1 MTPQAF
7 IAKWR
12 DNPLT
17 ERAGAQ
23 AHFED
28 LCTLLEV
35 EPPRVEGE
43 YQYERGLIKKSSA
56 SQGWADVWKRGC
68 FAWEYKAPDKDLGAA
83 LKQLMVYALALDNPP
98 LLVVSDRRRIE
109 IHTHFT
115 GTPSE
120 VHEILLENIG
130 QPENLQKLRWLFG
143 APDRFKPRI
152 TTYAV
157 TEDAA
162 RKMGKLAERLNAR
175 GQHAAVDA
183 LEPRP
188 GLHGHTPLQTAH
200 FLIQCV
206 FCMFAEDARLLPQK
220 LFETVLDKS
229 NPDGAKA
236 QSRLTELFTA
246 MQKGGDFALETIP
259 WFNGGLFDKIEV
271 PPLTTEDVVQLLDAA
286 RMGWGEIEP
295 AILGTLFERGLNPD
309 MRSQLGAHYT
319 DPATIL
325 KLIQPVI
332 EAPLLAEWAQVKAR
346 IAETMP
352 IYIKGGKGSQTA
364 LKDAQADFSAFIAR
378 LKAYRVLDPACGSG
392 NFLYLALKTLK
403 NLEHRAN
410 LEAEALGLHR
420 ELAIE
425 TSPANVLGIEL
436 NPYAA
441 ELARVTVWIG
451 EIQWMLAHGYAL
463 RRDPILQPLDHIENR
478 DAVLEV
484 KGEGLKVKGAVSEPA
499 WPAADAIVGN
509 PPFLGDKKMRAELG
523 NEYTDALRSQ
533 YEGRVPGGA
542 DFVTYWFEKARAQIE
557 AGKTQR
563 AGLVGTNS
571 IRGGASR
578 KVLERIVATAP
589 IFEAWSDEAWI
600 NNGAAVRVSLVCF
613 GHQPVRPELVE
624 GPISASTSS
633 ARTVVLDGQPVDA
646 IHADLTAGNVI
657 KGELDLTLAKQL
669 KENKGCCFVGTSK
682 KASFDLPGNQARSWL
697 SLPNPH
703 GKPNYLVVKP
713 WVNGS
718 DLVKRPSD
726 TWIVDFGVSMTET
739 DASLFE
745 APFSYVINYVKPE
758 KMKVRA
764 ESEKRYWWLH
774 ARSAQDMRSALA
786 GKARYIATSIV
797 AKHRLF
803 VWLDSAVLPSHAVCI
818 VARSDDVT
826 FGILH
831 SRFHELWSLRLC
843 TWLGKGNDPRYTPT
857 TTFETF
863 PFPEGLTPRDTA
875 AAPERASPT
884 CYADLVTTEN
894 IAATARHLNELREAW
909 LNPPEWVDWV
919 RTPEEETAGFPL
931 RPLAKPSHEAELKQR
946 TLTKLY
952 NARPAW
958 LAHAHRELDG
968 FVAAAYGWDDYTP
981 EMPDEEILRR
991 LLALNLERA
1000 ETERQLEIERR
1011 LMKERRAEL
1020 SKLAE

>member
-1 MTPQAF
+1 MTPHTRQPDGLGTSAF

-68 FAWEYKAPDKDLGAA
+68 FAWEYKAPGKDLGAA
-83 LKQLMVYALALDNPP
+83 LKQLMTYALALDNPP
-98 LLVVSDRRRIE
+98 LLVVSDRKRIE

-130 QPENLQKLRWLFG
+130 QPLNLQKLRWLFS

-175 GQHAAVDA
+175 GQHTAVDA

-236 QSRLTELFTA
+236 RSRLTELFTA

-259 WFNGGLFDKIEV
+259 WFNGGLFETIEV

-325 KLIQPVI
+325 KLIRPVI
-332 EAPLLAEWAQVKAR
+332 EAPLLAEWLPVKTR
-346 IAETMP
+346 IAGLMES
-352 IYIKGGKGSQTA
+352 YVQGGKGSKTA
-364 LKDAQADFSAFIAR
+364 HRDAQAALAGFIQR

-403 NLEHRAN
+403 DLEHRVN
-410 LEAEALGLHR
+410 LEAESLGLHR
-420 ELAIE
+420 DLVIE

-463 RRDPILQPLDHIENR
+463 RRDPILQPLDHIECR

-484 KGEGLKVKGAVSEPA
+484 KEEGLRVKGGVSEPA

-523 NEYTDALRSQ
+523 DEYTHALRNQ

-578 KVLERIVATAP
+578 KVLERIVASAP
-589 IFEAWSDEAWI
+589 IFEVWSDEAWI

-613 GHQPVRPELVE
+613 GDGQ
-624 GPISASTSS
+624 GTM
-633 ARTVVLDGQPVDA
+633 LDGQPVAA
-646 IHADLTAGNVI
+646 IHADLTAGNGLNLTNARRLEENTGACFEGI
-657 KGELDLTLAKQL
+657 KKYGSFDISGELARNLLKQ
-669 KENKGCCFVGTSK
+669 G
-682 KASFDLPGNQARSWL
+682 GN
-697 SLPNPH
+697 PN
-703 GKPNYLVVKP
+703 GQPNSNVLRPWINATDVVR
-713 WVNGS
+713 N
-718 DLVKRPSD
+718 PSD
-726 TWIVDFGVSMTET
+726 TWIIDFTGL
-739 DASLFE
+739 SLEEAMQYE
-745 APFSYVINYVKPE
+745 APFQHAHNHVKPE
-758 KMKVRA
+758 RA
-764 ESEKRYWWLH
+764 NDRNTRTREQWWLFERPRPDLRR
-774 ARSAQDMRSALA
+774 AIDGLP
-786 GKARYIATSIV
+786 RYIVTPIV
-797 AKHRLF
+797 SKHRVFAWRSSPTLAMNL
-803 VWLDSAVLPSHAVCI
+803 LDVI
-818 VARSDDVT
+818 ARADDTT

-831 SRFHELWSLRLC
+831 SRFHELWSLGLC

-863 PFPEGLTPRDTA
+863 PFPEGMTPRDTA

-919 RTPEEETAGFPL
+919 RTPEEEAAGFPL
-931 RPLAKPSHEAELKQR
+931 RPLAKPGHEAELKQR

-958 LAHAHRELDG
+958 LDHVHRELDG
-968 FVAAAYGWDDYTP
+968 FVADAYGWTDYTP

-991 LLALNLERA
+991 LLALNLER
-1000 ETERQLEIERR
+1000 
-1011 LMKERRAEL
+1011 
-1020 SKLAE
+1020 SG

>member
-12 DNPLT
+12 DNTLT

-28 LCTLLEV
+28 LCALLEV
-35 EPPRVEGE
+35 EPPRKEGE

-98 LLVVSDRRRIE
+98 LLVVSDRKRIE

-120 VHEILLENIG
+120 VHEILLEDIG
-130 QPENLQKLRWLFG
+130 QPENLQKLRWLFNT
-143 APDRFKPRI
+143 PERFKPRT

-157 TEDAA
+157 TEEAA

-175 GQHAAVDA
+175 G
-183 LEPRP
+183 E
-188 GLHGHTPLQTAH
+188 TPLHPQGVGRGCKDAEASTTTFQTAH

-236 QSRLTELFTA
+236 QSRLTELFSA
-246 MQKGGDFALETIP
+246 MRKGGDFALESIP
-259 WFNGGLFDKIEV
+259 YFNGGLFELIEV
-271 PPLTTEDVVQLLDAA
+271 PPLTTEDVVHLLDCA

-325 KLIQPVI
+325 KLIRPVI
-332 EAPLLAEWAQVKAR
+332 EAPLLAEWQPVKAR
-346 IAETMP
+346 IAGLMDS
-352 IYIKGGKGSQTA
+352 YVQGGKGSQTA
-364 LKDAQADFSAFIAR
+364 HRDAQAALAGFIQR

-403 NLEHRAN
+403 DLEHRAN

-420 ELAIE
+420 ELVIE

-463 RRDPILQPLDHIENR
+463 QRDPILQPLDHIECR
-478 DAVLEV
+478 DAVLQIQIPPGPPFS
-484 KGEGLKVKGAVSEPA
+484 KGGTDVVTQAASPAVASPFEKGGLRGISEPD

-509 PPFLGDKKMRAELG
+509 PPFLGGSKKRGELG
-523 NEYTDALRSQ
+523 SEYFNALNRIYTDRI
-533 YEGRVPGGA
+533 PGGA
-542 DFVTYWFEKARAQIE
+542 DLVTYWFEKARAQIE
-557 AGKTQR
+557 AGKAQR
-563 AGLVGTNS
+563 AGLVATNS
-571 IRGGASR
+571 IRGGSNR
-578 KVLERIVATAP
+578 KVLERIIAIAP
-589 IFEAWSDEAWI
+589 IFEAWSDEEWI

-613 GHQPVRPELVE
+613 GK
-624 GPISASTSS
+624 TSS
-633 ARTVVLDGQPVDA
+633 PVMLDGQPA
-646 IHADLTAGNVI
+646 TEIHADLTAGNEI
-657 KGELDLTLAKQL
+657 SGAINLTLAKQL
-669 KENKGCCFVGTSK
+669 AENADTSFAGTK
-682 KASFDLPGNQARSWL
+682 KYGAFDISGELARQWL
-697 SLPNPH
+697 KHPNPN
-703 GKPNYLVVKP
+703 GRPNADVVKP
-713 WVNGS
+713 WANGK
-718 DLVKRPSD
+718 DITARPSD
-726 TWIVDFGVSMTET
+726 TWIIDYGTDMAEANANLYEVSFGHVMANVKSLRK
-739 DASLFE
+739 DA
-745 APFSYVINYVKPE
+745 K
-758 KMKVRA
+758 
-764 ESEKRYWWLH
+764 WWLH
-774 ARSAQDMRSALA
+774 ERPRPELRSVIKNLR
-786 GKARYIATSIV
+786 RFIV
-797 AKHRLF
+797 TPQTAKHRLF
-803 VWLDSAVLPSHAVCI
+803 SWLPEAVLPDQQLI
-818 VARSDDVT
+818 VIARADDTT

-831 SRFHELWSLRLC
+831 SRFHELWTLSLGTSLEDR
-843 TWLGKGNDPRYTPT
+843 PRYTPSF
-857 TTFETF
+857 TFETF
-863 PFPEGLTPRDTA
+863 PFPAGLTPRDTPSGPQA
-875 AAPERASPT
+875 E
-884 CYADLVTTEN
+884 V
-894 IAATARHLNELREAW
+894 IATVAKQLNALRETW

-919 RTPEEETAGFPL
+919 RTKEEEQAGFPL
-931 RPLAKPSHEAELKQR
+931 RPVAKPGHETELKKR
-946 TLTKLY
+946 TLTNLY

-958 LAHAHRELDG
+958 LDHVHRELDAA
-968 FVAAAYGWDDYTP
+968 VAAAYGWTDYTLA
-981 EMPDEEILRR
+981 MSDEEILKR
-991 LLALNLERA
+991 LLALNLERS
-1000 ETERQLEIERR
+1000 Q
-1011 LMKERRAEL
+1011 
-1020 SKLAE
+1020 S